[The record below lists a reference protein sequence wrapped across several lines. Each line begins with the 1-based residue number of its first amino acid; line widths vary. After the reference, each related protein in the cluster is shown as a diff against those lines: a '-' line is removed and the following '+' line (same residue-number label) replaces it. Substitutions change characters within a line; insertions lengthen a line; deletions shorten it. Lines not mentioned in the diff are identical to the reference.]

1 MQMAEC
7 RKAMEQLWA
16 YLENPD
22 LYRAEAETAVRHV
35 SLCPHCG
42 RKMEHF
48 IRALTIDEEDRLTC
62 QECQVLLPDYLQA
75 ERDGQAGGAR
85 WRPVVLHLEVCPHCS
100 EEYAT
105 LSELLELAHGERGEE
120 PPDYPV
126 PDLSFL
132 RQKKDMQPEPA
143 GIPWR
148 LDKLGRL
155 IVEFSIDVLRT
166 FQGPA
171 YQPAYAVAGL
181 KSRSSLRTL
190 CQFSLQEA
198 VNDLE
203 VTITAEEMR
212 ADPTR
217 CTVIV
222 TVNIPSR
229 GGWPNLAGTEVVL
242 KRGELEVGVQTTD
255 AYGEAVFEE
264 IATGDPT
271 PLVLEI
277 TRRP

>member
-22 LYRAEAETAVRHV
+22 LYRAEAETAIRHV

-62 QECQVLLPDYLQA
+62 QECQALLPDYLQA

-132 RQKKDMQPEPA
+132 RQEKGRRLQST
-143 GIPWR
+143 GIPWH
-148 LDKLGRL
+148 LDELGRL
-155 IVEFSIDVLRT
+155 II
-166 FQGPA
+166 
-171 YQPAYAVAGL
+171 
-181 KSRSSLRTL
+181 
-190 CQFSLQEA
+190 
-198 VNDLE
+198 
-203 VTITAEEMR
+203 
-212 ADPTR
+212 
-217 CTVIV
+217 
-222 TVNIPSR
+222 
-229 GGWPNLAGTEVVL
+229 
-242 KRGELEVGVQTTD
+242 
-255 AYGEAVFEE
+255 E
-264 IATGDPT
+264 I
-271 PLVLEI
+271 
-277 TRRP
+277 